1 MERGIEPVSTSFEP
15 GAPTP
20 EGFIPLCVPEIR
32 GSEWAYVKD
41 CLDKGWVSSVG
52 AFVDRF
58 ERMTADYVGTQ
69 YAVATSTGTAA
80 LHLALMAARVEPD
93 EEVLVSALTF
103 AAPVNAIH
111 YVAAHPVFMDADA
124 RTYEMDANKVVD
136 FLTQACDWRNGA
148 LINRATGRR
157 VRAIMPVHI
166 LGHPVNIDPILE
178 VAARFDLT
186 VIEDATESLGA
197 RYKGRMVGHLGHI
210 ACLSYNG
217 NKLITTGGGGM
228 VITDDAALAKRTKYL
243 STQAKD
249 DPVEYIHEEVGYN
262 YRLTNV
268 QAAIGCAQME
278 QIDAYIAKKREIAA
292 RYSAAFAEQPGLTPM
307 PQADWADSVFWM
319 YTVLIDEA
327 RYGMSSRA
335 LMRELQQRGI
345 QSRPLWHPVHSLT
358 PYKHELAYHVETADT
373 LYRDALSLPCSVGL
387 TDEQQT
393 RVIHALQEL
402 AQVTA

>member
-1 MERGIEPVSTSFEP
+1 VSTSFEP

-32 GSEWAYVKD
+32 ANEWDYVKD

-52 AFVDRF
+52 TFVDRF

-80 LHLALMAARVEPD
+80 LHLALMAARIGPED
-93 EEVLVSALTF
+93 EVVVSALTF
-103 AAPVNAIH
+103 AAPVNTIR
-111 YVAAHPVFMDADA
+111 YVGAHPVFMDADPQ
-124 RTYEMDANKVVD
+124 TFEMDIHKAVD
-136 FLTQACDWRNGA
+136 FLTQACEWRDHR
-148 LINRATGRR
+148 LINRATGRCI
-157 VRAIMPVHI
+157 RAIMPVHV
-166 LGHPVNIDPILE
+166 LGHPVDIDPILE
-178 VAARFDLT
+178 LAARFNLV

-210 ACLSYNG
+210 ACLSFNG

-228 VITDDAALAKRTKYL
+228 VITDDPALSKRAKYL

-249 DPVEYIHEEVGYN
+249 DPIEYIHEEVGYN

-278 QIDAYIAKKREIAA
+278 QIDAYVQKKRAIAT
-292 RYSAAFAEQPGLTPM
+292 RYGAAFSNLPGITAM
-307 PQADWADSVFWM
+307 READWAESVFWM
-319 YTVLIDEA
+319 YTVLIDA
-327 RYGMSSRA
+327 HKFGMDSRT
-335 LMRELQQRGI
+335 LMRKLESQGI
-345 QSRPLWHPVHSLT
+345 QTRPLWHPVHSLT
-358 PYKHELAYHVETADT
+358 PYRHEYAYQVEAVDV

-387 TDEQQT
+387 TEAQQS
-393 RVIHALQEL
+393 RVIDTLHEL
-402 AQVTA
+402 ARMTA

>member
-1 MERGIEPVSTSFEP
+1 MSTSFEP

-32 GSEWAYVKD
+32 GNEWDYVKD
-41 CLDKGWVSSVG
+41 CLDKGWVSSIG

-58 ERMTADYVGTQ
+58 ERMTAEYVGTK

-80 LHLALMAARVEPD
+80 LHLALMAARIQPG

-103 AAPVNAIH
+103 AAPVNTIR
-111 YVAAHPVFMDADA
+111 YIGAHPVFMDAEPH
-124 RTYEMDANKVVD
+124 TYEMDAEKVVE
-136 FLTQACDWRNGA
+136 FLTTACDWQNGA

-166 LGHPVNIDPILE
+166 LGHPVDIDPILE
-178 VAARFDLT
+178 AAARFDLT

-228 VITDDAALAKRTKYL
+228 VITDNPALAKRAKYL

-249 DPVEYIHEEVGYN
+249 DPIEYIHEEVGYN

-278 QIDAYIAKKREIAA
+278 QIDIYIAKKRAIAA
-292 RYSAAFAEQPGLTPM
+292 HYGQAFADLNGITPM
-307 PQADWADSVFWM
+307 QQADWAESVFWM
-319 YTVLIDEA
+319 YTILVDKAIF
-327 RYGMSSRA
+327 GMNSRD
-335 LMRELQQRGI
+335 LMRELQNRGI

-358 PYKHELAYHVETADT
+358 PYKNEFAYRVELVDI

-387 TDEQQT
+387 TDAQQS
-393 RVIHALQEL
+393 RVIDTLGEL
-402 AQVTA
+402 VRVTA